1 MAQPDK
7 KSQPQTRK
15 QRFIRYFKKTVPILG
30 IFILI
35 FLIVD
40 IGAEKIIATFLK
52 ISPIYVV
59 AAAALTFPRLL
70 IRNTQWQF
78 LLKKYAM
85 AISPKKTEGTS
96 KFREIVED
104 LFDRVFLWLGNAW
117 LSWTNDT
124 NSIYERCNERAA
136 GEAICEFNY

>member
-15 QRFIRYFKKTVPILG
+15 QIFIRYFKKIVPILG

-59 AAAALTFPRLL
+59 VAAALTFPRLL
-70 IRNTQWQF
+70 IRNTQWQL
-78 LLKKYAM
+78 LLKK
-85 AISPKKTEGTS
+85 TENTS
-96 KFREIVED
+96 KFREVVED
-104 LFDRVFLWLGNAW
+104 LFNRVFLWLGNAW

-124 NSIYERCNERAA
+124 NSIYEKCNERTA
-136 GEAICEFNY
+136 GETICEFNY

>member
-1 MAQPDK
+1 MVQPDK

-15 QRFIRYFKKTVPILG
+15 QRFIRYFKKIVPILG

-59 AAAALTFPRLL
+59 VAAALTF
-70 IRNTQWQF
+70 
-78 LLKKYAM
+78 
-85 AISPKKTEGTS
+85 
-96 KFREIVED
+96 
-104 LFDRVFLWLGNAW
+104 
-117 LSWTNDT
+117 
-124 NSIYERCNERAA
+124 
-136 GEAICEFNY
+136 

>member
-15 QRFIRYFKKTVPILG
+15 QRFIRYFKKIVPIIG

-35 FLIVD
+35 YLIID
-40 IGAEKIIATFLK
+40 IGPEKIIATFLK

-59 AAAALTFPRLL
+59 IAAAH
-70 IRNTQWQF
+70 Q
-78 LLKKYAM
+78 YAM
-85 AISPKKTEGTS
+85 ATSPKKTENTS
-96 KFREIVED
+96 KFREVVED

-124 NSIYERCNERAA
+124 NSIYEGCNEGTT
-136 GEAICEFNY
+136 GEAIC